1 MSPVPSQPGGQSGN
15 PAPDPAGGW
24 IAVQPWVPEHG
35 LGDRAEVE
43 LARFRWPVADP
54 GEFLAC
60 QGVTDLEAARPHHA
74 DEAVLEQLA
83 VREPAQAPVELGR
96 DDQGVRLAA
105 LDHLRKALG
114 QRLDPDEQVE
124 IDPVAFLGSSSWRSS
139 IAADDAQVGEVSM
152 SVILPIANLPV
163 FSPFFVRTVR
173 IRVR

>member
-1 MSPVPSQPGGQSGN
+1 
-15 PAPDPAGGW
+15 
-24 IAVQPWVPEHG
+24 VPEHG

-60 QGVTDLEAARPHHA
+60 QGVTDLGVARPHHA

-105 LDHLRKALG
+105 RDHLRKALG

-139 IAADDAQVGEVSM
+139 IAADDAQVGKVSM
-152 SVILPIANLPV
+152 SVTLTYRQSSRFFAVFCPYCPHQGEVIVWIHLPASQGGLD
-163 FSPFFVRTVR
+163 VR
-173 IRVR
+173 

>member
-1 MSPVPSQPGGQSGN
+1 V
-15 PAPDPAGGW
+15 A
-24 IAVQPWVPEHG
+24 ERG

-60 QGVTDLEAARPHHA
+60 QGVTDLGVARPHHA

-139 IAADDAQVGEVSM
+139 IAADDAQVGIYVSDPTCRQSSSFFAVFCPYCRHQGEVI
-152 SVILPIANLPV
+152 VWIHLPASQGGLD
-163 FSPFFVRTVR
+163 VR
-173 IRVR
+173 